1 MATHFFH
8 CSDDPLA
15 QEGRNG
21 GGVAFTNAFSK
32 RLA

>member
-8 CSDDPLA
+8 YSDDPLA
-15 QEGRNG
+15 QAGRSG
-21 GGVAFTNAFSK
+21 GGVAYTNAFSK